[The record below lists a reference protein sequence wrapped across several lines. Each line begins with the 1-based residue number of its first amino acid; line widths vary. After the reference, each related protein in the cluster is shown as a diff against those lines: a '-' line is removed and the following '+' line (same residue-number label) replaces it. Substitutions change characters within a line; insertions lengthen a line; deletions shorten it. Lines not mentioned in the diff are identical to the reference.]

1 MNIVRTSVCSTSGMD
16 YAEKL
21 TTIPRIRNANS
32 NFVVTKYVIHL
43 NVDTGGVR
51 ISDRFLVFDNL
62 SVPCILGTEFMK
74 QKINAILPRSRK

>member
-1 MNIVRTSVCSTSGMD
+1 MD